1 MTRED
6 VECIVRTS
14 MFTSH
19 SQQFLDHDAEQRQQ
33 IEQQAA
39 EIARLREA
47 LAGLEN
53 VLDDADSLDDVR
65 MWFCNQQMKDGGQ

>member
-47 LAGLEN
+47 LELTGRSQDNKEQA
-53 VLDDADSLDDVR
+53 
-65 MWFCNQQMKDGGQ
+65 